1 MTAAPARGRDPR
13 LDVFRGLA
21 MCIILL
27 AHMRWTVLADYIPAR
42 FGLSDAAEMFVF
54 LSGCASAI
62 AFGGTFR
69 RSGFLVG
76 TARIAHRCWQLYL
89 SHLML
94 FFVVA
99 ALAAGASAAFAS
111 PDYFDVVY
119 ITWFFADPAS
129 ALIRLFSLSYVPA
142 YLDIMPVY
150 IVVLALV
157 PAMMALARIHVLL
170 APAAS
175 VALYLAANATGWN
188 FLADPTDGRGWFLNP
203 FAWQLVFFA
212 GFSLS
217 SGWIAPPPPDRRLL
231 QAAVGVLL
239 VGLVVKLPGLAEWLS
254 PIAALSGLI
263 LDHSDK
269 TLLDPMRFVH
279 FLSAAY
285 VVHCLFEGRTRVL
298 EHPLLRPLRKIGQ
311 QALPSFLFSIVLS
324 NAGGIAFD
332 QLGAGWTMQ
341 VLINAAALGLLVGGA
356 YVVAW
361 FKSTPW
367 KRPAAALPAE
377 TSPPRQPA
385 FPTAARWPALAV
397 GGTSV
402 VQPEA
407 RP

>member
-1 MTAAPARGRDPR
+1 MTAAPVRGRDPR

-69 RSGFLVG
+69 RSGFLIG
-76 TARIAHRCWQLYL
+76 SARIAYRCWELYFA
-89 SHLML
+89 HLML
-94 FFVVA
+94 FFIVA
-99 ALAAGASAAFAS
+99 TLVAGASATFAA
-111 PDYFDVVY
+111 PDYFELAY

-129 ALIRLFSLSYVPA
+129 ALIRLFSLTYVPA

-157 PAMMALARIHVLL
+157 PAMMALSRVHLLL

-188 FLADPTDGRGWFLNP
+188 FVADPIEGRGWFLNP

-217 SGWIAPPPPDRRLL
+217 AGWITPPRPNRHLL
-231 QAAVGVLL
+231 SAAAGVL
-239 VGLVVKLPGLAEWLS
+239 VIGLAIKLPGLADWL
-254 PIAALSGLI
+254 PPVRTLGDLI

-285 VVHCLFEGRTRVL
+285 VVNCLLEGRTRIL
-298 EHPLLRPLRKIGQ
+298 EHPLLRPLRKVGQ

-324 NAGGIAFD
+324 NVGGIAFD
-332 QLGAGWTMQ
+332 QLGAGWPIQ
-341 VLINAAALGLLVGGA
+341 ILVNAATLGMLVGGA
-356 YVVAW
+356 YVVGW

-367 KRPAAALPAE
+367 KAPAASVSVGMPAVL
-377 TSPPRQPA
+377 RQP
-385 FPTAARWPALAV
+385 PLSSAARWPASV
-397 GGTSV
+397 TSAI
-402 VQPEA
+402 QTEA
-407 RP
+407 RS